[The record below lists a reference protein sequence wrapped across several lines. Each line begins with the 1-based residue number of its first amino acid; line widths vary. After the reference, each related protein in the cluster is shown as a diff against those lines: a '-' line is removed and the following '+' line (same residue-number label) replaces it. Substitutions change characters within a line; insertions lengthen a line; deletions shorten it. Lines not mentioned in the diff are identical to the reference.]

1 MALSD
6 DQERA
11 IGLLILNEKKTVIA
25 QKCHVTRDMIYQ
37 WLKNKDFKLAMEVRR
52 NQMIVKAENYILNN
66 TQTYLERLSTIAL
79 DDKGDV
85 KTKSTVLM
93 YLIDRGLGKVATKVE
108 VESKDVVD
116 NSPLKSELMGEFAK
130 FRQIKDVEIV
140 EIVEID
146 SV

>member
-1 MALSD
+1 MALTD
-6 DQERA
+6 NQERA
-11 IGLLILNEKKTVIA
+11 IGLLILNEKKTIIA
-25 QKCHVTRDMIYQ
+25 QKCFCSREMVYA
-37 WLKNKDFKLAMEVRR
+37 WLKNKEFKAAMELRR

-130 FRQIKDVEIV
+130 FRQIKELDVVDI
-140 EIVEID
+140 
-146 SV
+146 

>member
-66 TQTYLERLSTIAL
+66 TQTYLERLSTIGL
-79 DDKGDV
+79 MLLLII
-85 KTKSTVLM
+85 VLNM
-93 YLIDRGLGKVATKVE
+93 
-108 VESKDVVD
+108 
-116 NSPLKSELMGEFAK
+116 
-130 FRQIKDVEIV
+130 
-140 EIVEID
+140 
-146 SV
+146 SVCY